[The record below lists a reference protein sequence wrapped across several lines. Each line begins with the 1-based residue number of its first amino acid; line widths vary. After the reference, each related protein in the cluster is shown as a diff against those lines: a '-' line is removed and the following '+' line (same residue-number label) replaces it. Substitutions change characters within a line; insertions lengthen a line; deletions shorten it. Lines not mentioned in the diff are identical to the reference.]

1 MTVSP
6 GSAGGFLHFRAVRV
20 HFAASVPPARKRLLY
35 CHYVRPRRRGYSAN
49 ILDAGNYGLAY
60 MGVGFINSSPRYWV
74 QLFTTSQGFT
84 SVTSSS
90 GSLTFPSVEAMQKE
104 YLICTDKEGVVSY
117 LPIDVSA
124 MTQNGDSFTLE
135 LVGRTVTLTI
145 SGKKDPT
152 IDMNGDGQ
160 ASVSDMQCLFDYLST
175 GKAPANASFMKLADV
190 NGDNE
195 INILDYQAMYQR
207 LKS

>member
-1 MTVSP
+1 
-6 GSAGGFLHFRAVRV
+6 
-20 HFAASVPPARKRLLY
+20 
-35 CHYVRPRRRGYSAN
+35 
-49 ILDAGNYGLAY
+49 
-60 MGVGFINSSPRYWV
+60 
-74 QLFTTSQGFT
+74 
-84 SVTSSS
+84 
-90 GSLTFPSVEAMQKE
+90 MQKE

-117 LPIDVSA
+117 LPIDVQA
-124 MTQNGDSFTLE
+124 MTQSGDSYKLE

-145 SGKKDPT
+145 AGKQDPT

-160 ASVSDMQCLFDYLST
+160 ASVSDMQCLFEYLST

>member
-1 MTVSP
+1 M
-6 GSAGGFLHFRAVRV
+6 
-20 HFAASVPPARKRLLY
+20 HFAAFVPPARKRLLY

-145 SGKKDPT
+145 SGKQDPT

-160 ASVSDMQCLFDYLST
+160 ASVSDMQCLFDYLAT